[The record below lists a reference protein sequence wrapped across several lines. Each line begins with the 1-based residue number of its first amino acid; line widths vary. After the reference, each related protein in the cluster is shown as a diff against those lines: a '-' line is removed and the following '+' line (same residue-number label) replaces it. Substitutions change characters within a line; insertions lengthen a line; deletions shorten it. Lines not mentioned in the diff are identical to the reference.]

1 MFTIEA
7 LEQIDFNSIQ
17 WDRLVHWNGR
27 TDDLPVFIEQ
37 LQELNPATSRMALFN
52 LANNVEHQGGV
63 VLVTPAVLIKLFQ
76 VLKTGYH
83 NQDLMLRVIMKIA
96 KAVGFQ
102 WETFRDG
109 NEFENV
115 PDFFGTLQA
124 DSPFLW
130 PEFVDADTDK
140 LYWTTTDMGNMFD
153 LSWYYTKEVLCA
165 YQPVLEQVVAN
176 DEIEQGIL
184 YDLLTIVKM
193 VKDQERKPFDLNKT
207 WLTDRLELV
216 VINDNHL
223 DDLMA
228 NLTPAVAKYLSFDP
242 TGSREFMQEYI
253 RRSRIEVTYGTALVL
268 AILDKQTKEF
278 IGSCALND
286 INNESV
292 EIGLWLK
299 ESAQNKRFGTEVV
312 EAMVNLIKGEVI
324 TEEIIYCVERENEV
338 SVSIPLKFGFT
349 HTYDF
354 VLEPTPLKNRMREMA
369 QYVLSL
375 K

>member
-1 MFTIEA
+1 MYTIEA
-7 LEQIDFNSIQ
+7 LEQIDFNSIP

-63 VLVTPAVLIKLFQ
+63 VLITPAVLIKLFQ
-76 VLKTGYH
+76 VLKEGYH

-96 KAVGFQ
+96 KAVAFQ
-102 WETFRDG
+102 WETFRDS
-109 NEFENV
+109 NEFDNA
-115 PDFFGTLQA
+115 PDFLSNFNSN
-124 DSPFLW
+124 SPFLW
-130 PEFVDADTDK
+130 PEFEDAETDK
-140 LYWTTTDMGNMFD
+140 LYWTTTDMGTMFD

-165 YQPVLEQVVAN
+165 YQPVLEQVKAN

-184 YDLLTIVKM
+184 YDLLIIVKM

-207 WLTDRLELV
+207 WQTDRLELV

-223 DDLMA
+223 DDLME

-253 RRSRIEVTYGTALVL
+253 RRSRIEISNGTALVL
-268 AILDKQTKEF
+268 AVLDKETKEF

-286 INNESV
+286 INRESV

-299 ESAQNKRFGTEVV
+299 ESAQNQGYGTEVV
-312 EAMVNLIKGEVI
+312 QAMINLIKEEVK
-324 TEEIIYCVERENEV
+324 TEEIIYCVERENEA
-338 SVSIPLKFGFT
+338 SISIPLKFGFK
-349 HTYDF
+349 HNYDF
-354 VLEPTPLKNRMREMA
+354 VLEPTALKNRMREMA
-369 QYVLSL
+369 QYVLPVD
-375 K
+375 